1 MEAII
6 QFFENY
12 WGYTLF
18 GGVTL
23 GTLITF
29 SVLMIRQLLASS
41 KSKGLFE
48 SFQKS
53 LTKLME
59 DGKEVK
65 ERAQLEIEK
74 EKEKNAYL
82 EQVIAASFEAISYL
96 TMSSKLP
103 IDEKI
108 RLQNKFNEI
117 VVKPAV
123 KDVKENIVPDTV
135 PEVVP
140 DTVPEIEEVV
150 TTAVARTKTLLDS
163 FLDKE

>member
-103 IDEKI
+103 IEEKI

-135 PEVVP
+135 PE
-140 DTVPEIEEVV
+140 IEEVV

>member
-103 IDEKI
+103 IEEKI

-123 KDVKENIVPDTV
+123 KDVKENIVPDA
-135 PEVVP
+135 
-140 DTVPEIEEVV
+140 VPEIEEVV
-150 TTAVARTKTLLDS
+150 TTTVARTKTLLDS

>member
-29 SVLMIRQLLASS
+29 SVLMVKQLLASA

-48 SFQKS
+48 SFQKD
-53 LTKLME
+53 LIKLME
-59 DGKEVK
+59 DGKAVK
-65 ERAQLEIEK
+65 ERAQVEIEK

-82 EQVIAASFEAISYL
+82 EQVVAASFEAIGYL

-103 IDEKI
+103 IEEKI

-123 KDVKENIVPDTV
+123 EDVKENIIPDVV
-135 PEVVP
+135 PEV
-140 DTVPEIEEVV
+140 EEVV

>member
-1 MEAII
+1 
-6 QFFENY
+6 
-12 WGYTLF
+12 
-18 GGVTL
+18 
-23 GTLITF
+23 
-29 SVLMIRQLLASS
+29 
-41 KSKGLFE
+41 
-48 SFQKS
+48 
-53 LTKLME
+53 ME

-82 EQVIAASFEAISYL
+82 EQVIATSFEAISYL

-103 IDEKI
+103 IEEKI

-123 KDVKENIVPDTV
+123 KDVKEDI
-135 PEVVP
+135 VP

>member
-59 DGKEVK
+59 DGKEAK
-65 ERAQLEIEK
+65 ERARLEIEK

-135 PEVVP
+135 PE
-140 DTVPEIEEVV
+140 IEEVV

>member
-29 SVLMIRQLLASS
+29 SVLMIKQLMASS
-41 KSKGLFE
+41 KTKGLFE
-48 SFQKS
+48 AFQKDLIK
-53 LTKLME
+53 LTE
-59 DGKEVK
+59 TYKEVK
-65 ERAQLEIEK
+65 ERAQVEIEK

-82 EQVIAASFEAISYL
+82 EQVVAASFEAISYL

-108 RLQNKFNEI
+108 KLQNKFNEI
-117 VVKPAV
+117 VIKPAV
-123 KDVKENIVPDTV
+123 EDVKEKIV

-140 DTVPEIEEVV
+140 EVEEVV

>member
-65 ERAQLEIEK
+65 ERARLEIEK

-103 IDEKI
+103 IEEKI

-135 PEVVP
+135 PE
-140 DTVPEIEEVV
+140 IEEVV

>member
-23 GTLITF
+23 GTLGTF
-29 SVLMIRQLLASS
+29 SVLMVKQLLASA

-48 SFQKS
+48 SFQKD
-53 LTKLME
+53 LIKLME
-59 DGKEVK
+59 DRKELK
-65 ERAQLEIEK
+65 ERAQVEIEK

-82 EQVIAASFEAISYL
+82 EQVVAASFEAISYL

-108 RLQNKFNEI
+108 KLQNKFNEI

-123 KDVKENIVPDTV
+123 EDVKEKIV
-135 PEVVP
+135 PEVVSEV
-140 DTVPEIEEVV
+140 VPEVEEVV

>member
-65 ERAQLEIEK
+65 ERARLEIEK

-103 IDEKI
+103 IEEKI

-123 KDVKENIVPDTV
+123 KDVKEDI
-135 PEVVP
+135 VP

>member
-65 ERAQLEIEK
+65 ERARLEIEK

-135 PEVVP
+135 PE
-140 DTVPEIEEVV
+140 IEEVV

>member
-41 KSKGLFE
+41 KTKGLFE
-48 SFQKS
+48 SFQKG

-103 IDEKI
+103 IEEKI

-123 KDVKENIVPDTV
+123 KDVKENIVPDA
-135 PEVVP
+135 
-140 DTVPEIEEVV
+140 VPEIEEVV
-150 TTAVARTKTLLDS
+150 TTTVTRTKTLLDS

>member
-65 ERAQLEIEK
+65 ERARLEIEK

-123 KDVKENIVPDTV
+123 KDVKEDI
-135 PEVVP
+135 VP

>member
-29 SVLMIRQLLASS
+29 SVLMIRQLLASA

-48 SFQKS
+48 SFQKD
-53 LTKLME
+53 LIKLME
-59 DGKEVK
+59 DGKAAK
-65 ERAQLEIEK
+65 ERAQVEIEK

-82 EQVIAASFEAISYL
+82 EQVVAASFEAISYL

-123 KDVKENIVPDTV
+123 KDVKENIIPDVV
-135 PEVVP
+135 PEV
-140 DTVPEIEEVV
+140 EEVV

>member
-29 SVLMIRQLLASS
+29 SVLMVKQLLASA

-48 SFQKS
+48 SFQKD
-53 LTKLME
+53 LIKLME
-59 DGKEVK
+59 DGKAVK
-65 ERAQLEIEK
+65 ERAQVEIEK

-82 EQVIAASFEAISYL
+82 EQVVAASFEAISYL

-103 IDEKI
+103 IEEKI

-123 KDVKENIVPDTV
+123 KDVKENIIPDVV
-135 PEVVP
+135 PEV
-140 DTVPEIEEVV
+140 EEVV
-150 TTAVARTKTLLDS
+150 TTAVSRTKTLLDS

>member
-103 IDEKI
+103 IEEKI

-123 KDVKENIVPDTV
+123 KDVKEDI
-135 PEVVP
+135 VP